1 MTGGASAIRYRPWQS
16 LVLVCLSAVV
26 AGTAILAPLYD
37 RALQQAMVSSLISQ
51 ATPDVASVSVRS
63 AGRFDT
69 RRVSAPY
76 ATSRMLSRFPESV
89 RRHFQ
94 DPVTTTAASV
104 IAFDPSRAV
113 PLNPGGT
120 NPVGQL
126 MNRDDMCS
134 HVEFAVGS
142 CPTVE
147 NQIAISSDDA
157 EVFGWSVGDQI
168 GAMESSPLLNAPV
181 AHVRTLDVVGVYTTD
196 ADQSYWVARPPVGR
210 AGLLNA
216 DGATQHDGW
225 LTAPDTLARTAAR
238 SPREGHRWSAWAVPE
253 RTVDLL
259 LDRGEVGVDELFAM
273 ADPLQA
279 FLVRPVGQTTFRT
292 GATATALSGMPDLI
306 SRAETGRDHAHQL
319 VPLFVVQLALL
330 AALALWLVL
339 GAAVEQRRP
348 EAAVVRMRGG
358 DARSCRRQLVGELGP
373 PILLGWLVGLVVAAI
388 ALLLIGRQWLDPD
401 LELEVTPLV
410 VVTGVGVLVVEV
422 LMLLAAM
429 WSTVTANA
437 SDLLRR
443 VRPRTGWAVSLGPA
457 LLVVMCAAAFAA
469 TATGSLNG
477 WVATAA
483 PTLLAIGAGLLL
495 AFLLGPVAGRSGA
508 RLLTRGRLVTGLGLV
523 QLGRR
528 TGMRTAI
535 ATIVAAAAL
544 LAFAVNA
551 LGVGDRNR
559 TELARATVGAPTVIR
574 AGGSDLAAVRA
585 AARELDP
592 SGESAT
598 VAVVATSAGGGLST
612 MAVVPEEFA
621 RVAAFTSDAAAREV
635 AAALRPAG
643 PEPIDVQG
651 TQLTLDAEWA
661 DAPRSGTGTTGAPP
675 VDLGAL
681 VVRPDAEAEEVPLD
695 LGRRDGA
702 RFRWRTDELPCAE
715 GCLLTGLVVHNRT
728 EVDLVGVV
736 TVHAA
741 SVEGSPLSLGSPGEW
756 TDATLHS
763 RGSVVSRDS
772 EAGMAFRT
780 TVDRGFDARIGHLS
794 VPDRMP
800 AVTSGELPPD
810 SQDELF
816 TSVGLDGVLREM
828 QQVGTEPYFPG
839 APADTAMV
847 NLDVLE
853 RDGTELDLATRL
865 LVYLGPSVSADAA
878 TQALR
883 DHGVAVEGVTRI
895 DDVQREYERS
905 APAWALQLGVV
916 AAGAAALL
924 AALVLALSFITSW
937 PIRSADVV
945 ALRLNGVSKR
955 RATLVAVLET
965 VPLVLISVV
974 IGIACGLIGS
984 RIALPDLPFF
994 DTTPTVPVED
1004 LRTSWHTVL
1013 PAGAGL
1019 LVALTVLGTVT
1030 SLRLGRRSLSH
1041 ASEEV

>member
-37 RALQQAMVSSLISQ
+37 RALQQAMVSSLIAKAS
-51 ATPDVASVSVRS
+51 PDVASVSVRS
-63 AGRFDT
+63 AGRFDN
-69 RRVSAPY
+69 RGAHAPY
-76 ATSRMLSRFPESV
+76 ATSRMLSQFPESA
-89 RRHFQ
+89 RPYFQ
-94 DPVTTTAASV
+94 DPITTMAASV
-104 IAFDPSRAV
+104 VAIDPANAS
-113 PLNPGGT
+113 
-120 NPVGQL
+120 PVGSL

-134 HVEFAVGS
+134 HVEFSAGS
-142 CPTVE
+142 CPSTE
-147 NQIAISSDDA
+147 DQIAISADDA
-157 EVFGWSVGDQI
+157 DVFGWWVGDAI
-168 GAMESSPLLNAPV
+168 RAEESSPLLDSPV
-181 AHVRTLDVVGVYTTD
+181 AHRRTLEVVGIYTTD
-196 ADQSYWVARPPVGR
+196 PDQAYWVTRSPVGR
-210 AGLLNA
+210 AGLVNGE
-216 DGATQHDGW
+216 GATQHDGW
-225 LTAPDTLARTAAR
+225 LTAPETLAKTAAKA
-238 SPREGHRWSAWAVPE
+238 PLEGHRWSAWTVPE

-259 LDRGEVGVDELFAM
+259 LDRDKIGVDELFAM
-273 ADPLQA
+273 AGPLET
-279 FLVRPVGQTTFRT
+279 FLVRPVGQMTYRT
-292 GATATALSGMPDLI
+292 GATATALSGLPDVI

-348 EAAVVRMRGG
+348 EVAVVRMRGG
-358 DARSCRRQLVGELGP
+358 DARSCRRLLVAELGP
-373 PILLGWLVGLVVAAI
+373 PILLGWLVGLVVAAF

-401 LELEVTPLV
+401 LDLEIRPAV
-410 VVTGVGVLVVEV
+410 VVTAAGVLVVEV
-422 LMLLAAM
+422 LMLLAGTWA
-429 WSTVTANA
+429 TVTANA

-443 VRPRTGWAVSLGPA
+443 VRPRTGWAVSLGRA
-457 LLVVMCAAAFAA
+457 MLVVMCAAAFAA

-483 PTLLAIGAGLLL
+483 PTLLAIGSGLLL
-495 AFLLGPVAGRSGA
+495 AFLLGPVAGRSGG
-508 RLLTRGRLVTGLGLV
+508 RLLTRGRLVAGLGLV

-551 LGVGDRNR
+551 LGVGERNR
-559 TELARATVGAPTVIR
+559 TELARATVGAPTVLR
-574 AGGSDLAAVRA
+574 AEGTDLAAVRA
-585 AARELDP
+585 AVRELDP
-592 SGESAT
+592 SGDTAT
-598 VAVVATSAGGGLST
+598 VVVVASSAGGMST

-621 RVAAFTSDAAAREV
+621 RVAAFTSDGVARQV

-643 PEPIDVQG
+643 PEPIELRG
-651 TQLTLDAEWA
+651 TQLTLDAEWRHA
-661 DAPRSGTGTTGAPP
+661 LRTETGEPP
-675 VDLGAL
+675 VGLGAL
-681 VVRPDAEAEEVPLD
+681 VVGQDAEAEEVPLD
-695 LGRRDGA
+695 PGRRQEAGL
-702 RFRWRTDELPCAE
+702 RWSTDELPCAE
-715 GCLLTGLVVHNRT
+715 GCVLTGLVVHNRT
-728 EVDLVGVV
+728 EADLAGVV
-736 TVHAA
+736 TIREA
-741 SVEGSPLSLGSPGEW
+741 SVEGSPLPLGSPGEW

-763 RGSVVSRDS
+763 RGSVVPRESAS
-772 EAGMAFRT
+772 GMAFRT

-794 VPDRMP
+794 VPARIP

-828 QQVGTEPYFPG
+828 QQVETEPYFPG

-847 NLDVLE
+847 NLDLLE
-853 RDGTELDLATRL
+853 RDGTDLDLATRL
-865 LVYLGPSVSADAA
+865 LVYLGPSVSAADA

-883 DHGVAVEGVTRI
+883 EQGVAVESVTRI
-895 DDVQREYERS
+895 DDVQRDYERS

-937 PIRSADVV
+937 PLRSADVV
-945 ALRLNGVSKR
+945 ALRLNGVSQR

-965 VPLVLISVV
+965 VPLVLVSVV

-994 DTTPTVPVED
+994 DTAPLVPVED
-1004 LRTSWHTVL
+1004 LRTSWRTVL

-1019 LVALTVLGTVT
+1019 LVALAVLGTVT
-1030 SLRLGRRSLSH
+1030 SVRLGRRSLSH
-1041 ASEEV
+1041 ASEEL